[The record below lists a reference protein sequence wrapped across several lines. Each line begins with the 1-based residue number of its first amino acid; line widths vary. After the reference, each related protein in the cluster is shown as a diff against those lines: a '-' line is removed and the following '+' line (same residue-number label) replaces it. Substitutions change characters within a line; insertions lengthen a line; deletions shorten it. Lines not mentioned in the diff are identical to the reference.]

1 MAPIETNPVIPDRP
15 LNNIKAIKPKH
26 SPIEEISITD
36 ELTNNNT
43 ETDANSNSHDDN
55 KTIPNSPKDVDLTK
69 SLPNHAKKK
78 ASVTRSFS
86 YTIGNLTGA
95 RQHSQHLKANRKSDK
110 TIENSA
116 IKPNRSSFS
125 NISSALGLSS
135 KSNGSSIKSSR
146 PKKRPSLVRED
157 VGNDMDENPH
167 QQGQDSSAIVS
178 LALKKPAHLLLDAN
192 DVDAAPIFKTG
203 KEELQ
208 NIYDFQHVSV

>member
-1 MAPIETNPVIPDRP
+1 MTPIETNPVIPDRP
-15 LNNIKAIKPKH
+15 LNNMEAIKPKH
-26 SPIEEISITD
+26 SPIKEISITD
-36 ELTNNNT
+36 ELINNNT
-43 ETDANSNSHDDN
+43 ETDANSSHDGN
-55 KTIPNSPKDVDLTK
+55 KTIPNSPNDVDLTK

-95 RQHSQHLKANRKSDK
+95 RQHSQYLKANRKSDK
-110 TIENSA
+110 TNESSA

-135 KSNGSSIKSSR
+135 KSNESSIKSSR
-146 PKKRPSLVRED
+146 SKKRPSLVRED
-157 VGNDMDENPH
+157 VGNDTDDNTH
-167 QQGQDSSAIVS
+167 QQEQDSSAIGS
-178 LALKKPAHLLLDAN
+178 LALKSPAHLLLDAN